1 MTELIIFLTN
11 KLVLLVNPDEKQI
24 TSVSIVIYNLRES
37 IKD

>member
-1 MTELIIFLTN
+1 MTELNVFKQKIGAFG
-11 KLVLLVNPDEKQI
+11 KNPDEKQI